1 MRRVYNAKNMNL
13 ISFVGKPI
21 LSELKMLNFEPK
33 LLASKIHWASRTT
46 PLETTL
52 LNPMDMGCNHHWSS
66 SNNNFHPFEAYKDPN
81 Q

>member
-1 MRRVYNAKNMNL
+1 MSL

-52 LNPMDMGCNHHWSS
+52 LNPMDTGCNHHWSS
-66 SNNNFHPFEAYKDPN
+66 SNNNSHPFETYKDPN